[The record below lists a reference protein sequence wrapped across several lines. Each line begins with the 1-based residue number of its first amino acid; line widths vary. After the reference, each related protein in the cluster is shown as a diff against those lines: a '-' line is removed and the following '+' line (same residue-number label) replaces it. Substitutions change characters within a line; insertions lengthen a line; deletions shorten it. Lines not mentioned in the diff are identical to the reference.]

1 MSQENKTNDEFEKA
15 REEVLYYWNQ
25 IVAVK
30 HKEIELLTSKL
41 AELNVDAIEK
51 DYDIP
56 LAIVEAIMSIIAIYT
71 NIRDYDQTKYVM
83 WSLIEWCIEEIK
95 FFNENGYWRFLE
107 INQ

>member
-1 MSQENKTNDEFEKA
+1 MSQDNELEKA
-15 REEVLYYWNQ
+15 GEEVF
-25 IVAVK
+25 
-30 HKEIELLTSKL
+30 ELWSKMVTANHSVIDILTSKL
-41 AELNVDAIEK
+41 GKLHVDAIEK

-56 LAIVEAIMSIIAIYT
+56 LAIVEAIMSTIAMYT
-71 NIRDYDQTKYVM
+71 NIKDYEQTKYVM